1 MMKLMD
7 RIAEGRGHLREI
19 DMLLE
24 LTLVFLRHYL
34 YPRSIHLLIS
44 IHLLVHLA
52 QQTNRGSN
60 DLCSW
65 RRRRM
70 AHSGFDETLST

>member
-24 LTLVFLRHYL
+24 LTLVFLLPQPLSPIPTFAYL
-34 YPRSIHLLIS
+34 
-44 IHLLVHLA
+44 
-52 QQTNRGSN
+52 
-60 DLCSW
+60 
-65 RRRRM
+65 
-70 AHSGFDETLST
+70 